1 MNTVVLAHLT
11 DQAEKARNEAAKLLA
26 EERQNKQKIALQLQT
41 LQQYRNDY
49 AVQLQQQMQNGIAS
63 NLLSNYR
70 QFLAS
75 LDSAVT
81 RAQNALVDQ
90 ENKLDKSQQF
100 WQTKQR
106 KLASYETLVDRKQAA
121 EVKIA
126 MKREQKLADELSLAM
141 YMRQRGLR

>member
-1 MNTVVLAHLT
+1 MNSVVLAHLT
-11 DQAEKARNEAAKLLA
+11 EQAEKARNEAAKLLA
-26 EERQNKQKIALQLQT
+26 EERHNKQKIAQQLQT

-49 AVQLQQQMQNGIAS
+49 ATQLHDQMQHGMATH
-63 NLLSNYR
+63 LLNNYR

-75 LDSAVT
+75 LDYAVQ

-90 ENKLDKSQQF
+90 ESKVDKSQQH

-106 KLASYETLVDRKQAA
+106 KLASYETLSDRKQAA
-121 EVKIA
+121 AVKVA
-126 MKREQKLADELSLAM
+126 NKQEQKLADELSLAM